1 MHSEATFQPFQIVCK
16 YLCNAPRSTHD
27 KKSCGFPPTSF
38 FIASSYGFG
47 ILQDP
52 PISYSMESVAYLIWL
67 VETILLWTSFSE
79 DAINRVPTDSLEFS
93 LRGLLPMQFGWV
105 NNPIQC

>member
-1 MHSEATFQPFQIVCK
+1 MHSEATFQPFQVVCK
-16 YLCNAPRSTHD
+16 YLGNASRSTHD

-52 PISYSMESVAYLIWL
+52 PISYSMESVAYRIWL
-67 VETILLWTSFSE
+67 VEAILLWARFFGGRDKSRPYGFPGILLTRPATN
-79 DAINRVPTDSLEFS
+79 AIRV
-93 LRGLLPMQFGWV
+93 GK
-105 NNPIQC
+105 